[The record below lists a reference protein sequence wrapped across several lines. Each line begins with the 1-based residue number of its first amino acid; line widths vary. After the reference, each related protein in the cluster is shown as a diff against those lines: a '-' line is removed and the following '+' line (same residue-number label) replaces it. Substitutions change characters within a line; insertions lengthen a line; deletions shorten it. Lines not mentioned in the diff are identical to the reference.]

1 MNQLAKE
8 YIENYLEFANKLTQK
23 ALECNKESTGSTI
36 AANEQAIKAATLDQY
51 DRWLFD
57 AYKFDMDFCIKT
69 SEERIRQIQEIN
81 KKIIR
86 NNIIT
91 ATCVVA
97 SAIINI
103 ILLITLWI

>member
-1 MNQLAKE
+1 MKGK
-8 YIENYLEFANKLTQK
+8 YKLTDRKLSDEEFK
-23 ALECNKESTGSTI
+23 AKYYVDGY
-36 AANEQAIKAATLDQY
+36 DQQY
-51 DRWLFD
+51 HTRDISDGVDERQQLLINNDRWLFD
-57 AYKFDMDFCIKT
+57 DYKYAIDFYNKT
-69 SEERIRQIQEIN
+69 AEERISQIQEIN

-91 ATCVVA
+91 AMCVVA